1 MLLKGF
7 KMYKKII
14 KLVFFFIICSQAV
27 FANVFNHPQKLA
39 VIANNLPELNNI
51 SCKFQQEKTFNNS
64 NVKIYSSGDF
74 NFIKNKG
81 ITFHTTYPT
90 DFVTS
95 YNSSEYKQI
104 NDIINA
110 ISTKSYSKIEKVFQ
124 FYFENTNNTWCLGLI
139 PKQNHQ
145 CAKYLSSIEIQGA
158 QYIKKIV
165 ITTKNSGKTTIRFN
179 K

>member
-1 MLLKGF
+1 MTK
-7 KMYKKII
+7 YI
-14 KLVFFFIICSQAV
+14 LVFVFIIFCSQSV
-27 FANVFNHPQKLA
+27 FANVFNHPQKLS
-39 VIANNLPELNNI
+39 VIATNLPELNNI
-51 SCKFQQEKTFNNS
+51 SCKFRQEKTFNNS

-74 NFIKNKG
+74 NFTKNKG

-90 DFVTS
+90 DFTTT

-110 ISTKSYSKIEKVFQ
+110 ISTKSYSKIEKIFQ
-124 FYFENTNNTWCLGLI
+124 FYFENTNNIWHFGLI

-145 CAKYLSSIEIQGA
+145 CSKYISSIEIQGM
-158 QYIKKIV
+158 QYITKIV
-165 ITTKNSGKTTIRFN
+165 ITTKNAGTTTIRFN